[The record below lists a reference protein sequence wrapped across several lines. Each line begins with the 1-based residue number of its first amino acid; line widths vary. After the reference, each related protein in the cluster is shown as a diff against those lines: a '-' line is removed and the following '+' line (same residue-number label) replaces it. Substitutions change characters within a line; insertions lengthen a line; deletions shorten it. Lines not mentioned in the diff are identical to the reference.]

1 MKKLLVIIGCLFL
14 GFTIFELTS
23 SLAVFETKVDADNDL
38 KVARWHIFVN
48 DYDLGVNNKFYVD
61 NITYTNNEG
70 VSEGKFAPGVTGEF
84 ILEIDPKDTEVA
96 IFYEFSI
103 RMLEDYPQIKLI
115 SVEGLDGTILT
126 KNGDIYSNI
135 ITLDD
140 IKDGKT
146 NKIKVTFIWEDNE
159 ENNESDS
166 ALGLDGTGVIEFP
179 ISIKFTQYME

>member
-1 MKKLLVIIGCLFL
+1 MKKILVIIGCLFL

-103 RMLEDYPQIKLI
+103 RMLEDYPQIKLV
-115 SVEGLDGTILT
+115 SVI
-126 KNGDIYSNI
+126 
-135 ITLDD
+135 
-140 IKDGKT
+140 
-146 NKIKVTFIWEDNE
+146 
-159 ENNESDS
+159 
-166 ALGLDGTGVIEFP
+166 
-179 ISIKFTQYME
+179 